1 MQDKV
6 GVIWFTGDKGM
17 QDSLQEME
25 KYKIAGTLWNVGFI
39 FKTGVEWEVAF
50 SQQVLL
56 HAATEA
62 KHNLRKYI
70 LLQEEEKMG
79 LKP

>member
-1 MQDKV
+1 MVSWRWGNARLLGHCGILDLCV
-6 GVIWFTGDKGM
+6 
-17 QDSLQEME
+17 
-25 KYKIAGTLWNVGFI
+25 
-39 FKTGVEWEVAF
+39 FKAGVEWEVAF

>member
-1 MQDKV
+1 MLDLCV
-6 GVIWFTGDKGM
+6 
-17 QDSLQEME
+17 
-25 KYKIAGTLWNVGFI
+25 
-39 FKTGVEWEVAF
+39 FKAGVEWEVAF

-56 HAATEA
+56 YAATEA